1 MYHYLMYNYL
11 NCSLNS
17 YLVYISTFALW
28 EEWDYSDNFEESAKD
43 YTSTITSKVCSEKQ
57 HAF

>member
-17 YLVYISTFALW
+17 SLVYISTFALW
-28 EEWDYSDNFEESAKD
+28 EEWDYSDNFEEFAKD
-43 YTSTITSKVCSEKQ
+43 CTSTITSKVCSEKQ